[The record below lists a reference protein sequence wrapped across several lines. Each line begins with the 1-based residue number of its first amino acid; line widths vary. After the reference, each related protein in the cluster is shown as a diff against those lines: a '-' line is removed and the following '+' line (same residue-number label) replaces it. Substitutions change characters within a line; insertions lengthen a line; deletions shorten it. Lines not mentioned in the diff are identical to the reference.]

1 MTAGP
6 GDQQPLVERGLLR
19 ASHADREHVIDKLKD
34 AFVDGRLTKDE
45 MDLRAGRALASRTY
59 ADLAA
64 LTADLPAGLAP
75 ARPARKPARVQA
87 RRRVN
92 KPVKWAA
99 CGFITPAMLAI
110 TIVVVVLTGSDPG
123 GSAPAGQLLLGA
135 TFLYFWAWLVAGAQ
149 MLHTWHENRSRGQLP
164 PRPARRRRAIEGER
178 YGGTGDDLICCE
190 ARSDA
195 LARHLPG
202 HSVTQRTWRSLTAR
216 RALHPPADLQ
226 VTA

>member
-6 GDQQPLVERGLLR
+6 GDQQPRAERGLLR
-19 ASHADREHVIDKLKD
+19 ASHADREHVVDKLKD

-45 MDLRAGRALASRTY
+45 LDLRAGRALASRTY

-64 LTADLPAGLAP
+64 LTADLPAGLTP
-75 ARPARKPARVQA
+75 ARPARKPARARA
-87 RRRVN
+87 RRPVN
-92 KPVKWAA
+92 KPVKWVA

-110 TIVVVVLTGSDPG
+110 TVVVGVRTGSDP
-123 GSAPAGQLLLGA
+123 AVQLLLGA

-178 YGGTGDDLICCE
+178 YRGTGDDLICCE

-195 LARHLPG
+195 PARHLPG
-202 HSVTQRTWRSLTAR
+202 PSVTQRTRRSLTAC
-216 RALHPPADLQ
+216 RALRPPADLQ

>member
-1 MTAGP
+1 MTARP
-6 GDQQPLVERGLLR
+6 GDQQPLPERGLLR
-19 ASHADREHVIDKLKD
+19 ASHADREHVVDKLKD

-45 MDLRAGRALASRTY
+45 LDLRAGRALASRTY

-64 LTADLPAGLAP
+64 LTADLPAGLTPAGLTP
-75 ARPARKPARVQA
+75 ARPARKPARA
-87 RRRVN
+87 RRPVN
-92 KPVKWAA
+92 KPVKWVAG
-99 CGFITPAMLAI
+99 GFIIPALLAI
-110 TIVVVVLTGSDPG
+110 TVVVAARTGSDPAVQ
-123 GSAPAGQLLLGA
+123 SLLGA

-195 LARHLPG
+195 PARHLPG
-202 HSVTQRTWRSLTAR
+202 PSVTQRTRRSLTAR
-216 RALHPPADLQ
+216 RALRPPADLQ

>member
-1 MTAGP
+1 M
-6 GDQQPLVERGLLR
+6 V
-19 ASHADREHVIDKLKD
+19 DKLKD

-45 MDLRAGRALASRTY
+45 LNLRAGRALASRTY

-64 LTADLPAGLAP
+64 LTADLPAGLTP
-75 ARPARKPARVQA
+75 ARPARKPARARA
-87 RRRVN
+87 RRPLN
-92 KPVKWAA
+92 KPVKWVA

-110 TIVVVVLTGSDPG
+110 TVVVGVRTGIDP
-123 GSAPAGQLLLGA
+123 AVQLLLGA

-164 PRPARRRRAIEGER
+164 PRLARRRRAIEGER
-178 YGGTGDDLICCE
+178 YRGTGDDLICCE

-195 LARHLPG
+195 PGRHLPG
-202 HSVTQRTWRSLTAR
+202 ASVTQRTRRSLTAC
-216 RALHPPADLQ
+216 RALRPPADLQ